1 MRRSGAEAL
10 PNSPTCH
17 TTYLSRGRAVADA
30 DAAPRRTKPVTREK
44 EPAVNASVSTRP
56 QADKLGS
63 APFAVLL
70 PVMMSFFVMG
80 FVDLVGTASNY
91 VQSDFGLSDSVSN
104 IFTTMTFF
112 WFLVLSV
119 PAGMLMNRIGRRMTV
134 LLGIGIA
141 AVGCLLPVI
150 GYIVPVTM
158 VQLVFVIISFCLLG
172 VSNTFM
178 QVSLNPLVG
187 NLAHD
192 EKLAGML
199 TFGQFVKAIASFIAP
214 LIAGW
219 AAVSFGRWWL
229 LYPIY
234 LVFGILTFIM
244 LSLDRIEEN
253 EPDEG
258 RTSVAG
264 CLALLKDPVILL
276 CFLGIVCHVG
286 VDVGINATA
295 PKILMEHSSMTIE
308 AAGGATSVYFA
319 FRTLACL
326 SGSVLLQKFTRRQI
340 LRGCAALMV
349 ASSVCFILFAAVPG
363 MPVWLAY
370 AGLACVGV
378 GNANVF
384 SIMLTTG
391 LLHMPERQNEV
402 SGLMMIGLIGG
413 AVFPPLMGLASDMM
427 DMQLGAILVMT
438 VGVLYIAAMSVF
450 FETYGKTR

>member
-1 MRRSGAEAL
+1 MTSEEVR
-10 PNSPTCH
+10 
-17 TTYLSRGRAVADA
+17 
-30 DAAPRRTKPVTREK
+30 
-44 EPAVNASVSTRP
+44 EPA
-56 QADKLGS
+56 ADKLGN
-63 APFAVLL
+63 APFTVLV

-119 PAGMLMNRIGRRMTV
+119 PAGMLMNRIGRRHTV
-134 LLGIGIA
+134 LVSIA
-141 AVGCLLPVI
+141 ITALGCLLPII
-150 GYIVPVTM
+150 GYLIPAKGA
-158 VQLVFVIISFCLLG
+158 QLVFIVVSFCLLG
-172 VSNTFM
+172 IGNTFM

-219 AAVSFGRWWL
+219 AAMMFGKWWL

-234 LVFGILTFIM
+234 LVVAVLAFVM
-244 LSLDRIEEN
+244 LKFDEINEN
-253 EPDEG
+253 APDAG
-258 RTSVAG
+258 HTSVVD
-264 CLALLKDPVILL
+264 CFALLKNPVILL
-276 CFLGIVCHVG
+276 CFIGIVCHVG

-295 PKILMEHSSMTIE
+295 PKILMEHSSLSLE
-308 AAGGATSVYFA
+308 VAGGATSVYFA
-319 FRTLACL
+319 FRTLGCL
-326 SGSVLLQKFTRRQI
+326 SGSVLLQRFSRKAM
-340 LRGCAALMV
+340 LRVCGGLMA
-349 ASSVCFILFAAVPG
+349 ASSLCFLLFSGVAG

-370 AGLACVGV
+370 VGLACVGL

-391 LLHMPERQNEV
+391 LLHLPQRQNEV

-413 AVFPPLMGLASDMM
+413 AIFPPLMGLASDAMG
-427 DMQLGAILVMT
+427 MQLGAILVMT
-438 VGVLYIAAMSVF
+438 VGVLYIAAMGAF
-450 FETYGKTR
+450 FRSYGATR

>member
-1 MRRSGAEAL
+1 MSTSQSMTSEEVEA
-10 PNSPTCH
+10 
-17 TTYLSRGRAVADA
+17 VEAD
-30 DAAPRRTKPVTREK
+30 R
-44 EPAVNASVSTRP
+44 
-56 QADKLGS
+56 LGN
-63 APFAVLL
+63 APFTVLV
-70 PVMMSFFVMG
+70 PVLMSFFVMG

-119 PAGMLMNRIGRRMTV
+119 PAGMLMNRIGRRHTV
-134 LLGIGIA
+134 LVSIA
-141 AVGCLLPVI
+141 ITALGCLLPII
-150 GYIVPVTM
+150 GYLIPAKPAQLAFIIV
-158 VQLVFVIISFCLLG
+158 SFCLLG
-172 VSNTFM
+172 VGNTFM

-219 AAVSFGRWWL
+219 AAMMFGRWWL

-234 LVFGILTFIM
+234 LVVAILSFVM
-244 LSLDRIEEN
+244 LKFDEINEN
-253 EPDEG
+253 APDSG
-258 RTSVAG
+258 HTSVAD
-264 CLALLKDPVILL
+264 CFALLRNPVILL

-295 PKILMEHSSMTIE
+295 PKILMEHSSIGLE
-308 AAGGATSVYFA
+308 VAGGATSVYFA
-319 FRTLACL
+319 FRTLGCL
-326 SGSVLLQKFTRRQI
+326 SGSVLLQRFSRKAM
-340 LRGCAALMV
+340 LRVCGGLMA
-349 ASSVCFILFAAVPG
+349 ASSVCFLLFSGLDG

-370 AGLACVGV
+370 AGLACVGL

-391 LLHMPERQNEV
+391 LLHLPQRQNEV

-413 AVFPPLMGLASDMM
+413 AIFPPLMGLASDMM
-427 DMQLGAILVMT
+427 GMQLGAILVMT
-438 VGVLYIAAMSVF
+438 VGVIYVTLMGVF
-450 FETYGKTR
+450 FRSYGNTR

>member
-1 MRRSGAEAL
+1 MTSKSTAPATAPQNGAQ
-10 PNSPTCH
+10 P
-17 TTYLSRGRAVADA
+17 
-30 DAAPRRTKPVTREK
+30 
-44 EPAVNASVSTRP
+44 
-56 QADKLGS
+56 DKLGS
-63 APFAVLL
+63 APFAVLV

-134 LLGIGIA
+134 LVAIA
-141 AVGCLLPVI
+141 ITALGCLLPVI
-150 GYIVPVTM
+150 GYLIPAAT
-158 VQLVFVIISFCLLG
+158 VQLVFVVASFCLLG
-172 VSNTFM
+172 IGNTFM

-219 AAVSFGRWWL
+219 AATTFGKWWL

-234 LVFGILTFIM
+234 LVCAILAFVM
-244 LSLDRIEEN
+244 LSLDDIKEN
-253 EPDEG
+253 APDAG
-258 RTSVAG
+258 RTSVLG
-264 CLALLKDPVILL
+264 CFALLKNPVILL

-295 PKILMEHSSMTIE
+295 PKILMEHSNMGIE
-308 AAGGATSVYFA
+308 VAGGATSVYFA
-319 FRTLACL
+319 FRTLSCL
-326 SGSVLLQKFTRRQI
+326 SGSVLLQKFTRKQI
-340 LRGCAALMV
+340 LRGCGALM
-349 ASSVCFILFAAVPG
+349 ALSSLCFILFAGFDG

-370 AGLACVGV
+370 AGLAFVGM

-391 LLHMPERQNEV
+391 LLHLPERQNEV

-413 AVFPPLMGLASDMM
+413 AIFPPLMGVASDAMG
-427 DMQLGAILVMT
+427 MQLGAILVMT
-438 VGVLYIAAMSVF
+438 VGVAYVALLSIF
-450 FETYGKTR
+450 FKSYGSTR

>member
-1 MRRSGAEAL
+1 MSNPQTVPEDVPAQ
-10 PNSPTCH
+10 N
-17 TTYLSRGRAVADA
+17 
-30 DAAPRRTKPVTREK
+30 AA
-44 EPAVNASVSTRP
+44 
-56 QADKLGS
+56 ADKHGS
-63 APFAVLL
+63 TPFTVLL

-104 IFTTMTFF
+104 VFTTMVFF

-119 PAGMLMNRIGRRMTV
+119 PAGILMNRIGRRHTV
-134 LLGIGIA
+134 LVSIA
-141 AVGCLLPVI
+141 VTALGCLLPII
-150 GYIVPVTM
+150 GYLTPVKG
-158 VQLVFVIISFCLLG
+158 VQLVLIVVSFCLLG
-172 VSNTFM
+172 IGNTFM

-187 NLAHD
+187 NLARD

-219 AAVSFGRWWL
+219 AAVTFGRWWL

-234 LVFGILTFIM
+234 LVVAVLAFAM
-244 LSLDRIEEN
+244 LNFDDIEEN
-253 EPDEG
+253 APDAG
-258 RTSVAG
+258 RTSISG
-264 CLALLKDPVILL
+264 CFALLRNPVILL

-295 PKILMEHSSMTIE
+295 PKILMERSSLGLE

-319 FRTLACL
+319 FRTFGCL
-326 SGSVLLQKFTRRQI
+326 SGSMLLQRFSRKAM
-340 LRGCAALMV
+340 LRVCGALMA
-349 ASSVCFILFAAVPG
+349 ASALCFLLFSGMDG

-370 AGLACVGV
+370 AGLAFVGL

-391 LLHMPERQNEV
+391 LLHLPERQNEV

-413 AVFPPLMGLASDMM
+413 AIFPPLMGLASDAMG
-427 DMQLGAILVMT
+427 MQLGAILVMG
-438 VGVLYIAAMSVF
+438 VGVAYIGGMALF
-450 FETYGKTR
+450 FRAYGATR